1 MEGPPDAEAGDLS
14 WRLASHSGREC
25 RAPVW
30 QNVLGWIQLLMRR
43 PLRRHQGAAHKC
55 LWNETSE
62 CPLTCL
68 GHGLSSPPCAQSD
81 SSPCFPRGTREG
93 SRGPSVSGHSGLC
106 YCRDQERCLVTSP
119 PLGFQVAVS
128 LGGKTL
134 VWGWSPRE
142 RQGAEP
148 SGGWSPTPGRDGDR
162 KEAGH
167 RRGLQTCWMDDLERI
182 CLQRALQ
189 DLPRKCSGVQ
199 QSP

>member
-1 MEGPPDAEAGDLS
+1 MRPRRVPPSASGMGFPPHPALSRVHLLVSPEEPGRAAGGLLSRATVDSVIAETF
-14 WRLASHSGREC
+14 
-25 RAPVW
+25 
-30 QNVLGWIQLLMRR
+30 
-43 PLRRHQGAAHKC
+43 C
-55 LWNETSE
+55 LW
-62 CPLTCL
+62 
-68 GHGLSSPPCAQSD
+68 PC
-81 SSPCFPRGTREG
+81 R
-93 SRGPSVSGHSGLC
+93 GLC

-162 KEAGH
+162 REAGH

-189 DLPRKCSGVQ
+189 DLPWKRLGVQ
-199 QSP
+199 RSP